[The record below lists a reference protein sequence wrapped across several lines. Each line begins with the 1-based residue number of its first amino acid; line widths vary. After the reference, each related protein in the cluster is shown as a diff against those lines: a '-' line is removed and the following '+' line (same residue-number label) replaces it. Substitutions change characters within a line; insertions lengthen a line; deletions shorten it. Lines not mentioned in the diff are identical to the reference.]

1 MAIAP
6 KGRERCN
13 YAGAAQFVNRPLLAG
28 QGRRRSAFP
37 FLGYLA
43 GPKANK
49 MNFRKIFQ
57 RASKA
62 AQDERGKAPNS
73 AQDERTDLAP
83 APATVGGHL
92 ASYGQRLAALADE
105 MERFGLNH
113 GLGTLGHAARDCRS
127 WAKRLENLAQARQ
140 RRPL

>member
-1 MAIAP
+1 
-6 KGRERCN
+6 
-13 YAGAAQFVNRPLLAG
+13 
-28 QGRRRSAFP
+28 
-37 FLGYLA
+37 
-43 GPKANK
+43 

-73 AQDERTDLAP
+73 AQDERTDLAPVPPAAQVEQLSLFPEPTPAAPAALSPAPDERTDLAP

-127 WAKRLENLAQARQ
+127 WAKRLENLAQASQ